1 MVFPTELLPA
11 LPWLVPFAGLFRL
24 ASSHPNLSDAPAD
37 VGPPVSVVVPA
48 RNEAATIATVVRSV
62 LASTY
67 RPLELLVV
75 DDRSTDDTAALV
87 ERLAAEDGR
96 VRLVRGEPLPP
107 GWYGKPWACLQ
118 GYRAARG
125 DLILFTDADTSHHP
139 ELLARAVGAL
149 RAEGADLL
157 TVAPRQLSVTFWER
171 VVMPQ
176 IWLLLALRYHPAR
189 VNRARRERDVIA
201 NGQFIL
207 VPRRSY
213 EAVGTHEIVR
223 AEVAEDL
230 ALAQAFHRAGRRI
243 HFAFAERL
251 METRMYRSLPE
262 MIEGWS
268 KNMYLGGRRSFPG
281 EPLLQA
287 LVPIMLVAA
296 FAFWLV
302 PPAVLA
308 LTAAAGEPSLAAAL
322 ATALSALFW
331 MLISA
336 GMRIPAWYGLLY
348 PLGALI
354 ALYIGARSAWRGGR
368 RVEWRGRA
376 YTESGEVSVDPPP
389 RPAGGSPLRGRDPRG
404 RPGAGR

>member
-1 MVFPTELLPA
+1 VASLTELLPA
-11 LPWLVPFAGLFRL
+11 LPWLVPFASLFRL
-24 ASSHPNLSDAPAD
+24 ADTRPTLSDAPPAA
-37 VGPPVSVVVPA
+37 GTLVSVVIPA
-48 RNEAATIATVVRSV
+48 RNESATIETVVRSV

-75 DDRSTDDTAALV
+75 DDRSTDDTPAIV
-87 ERLAAEDGR
+87 QRLAAEDLR

-107 GWYGKPWACLQ
+107 GWFGKPWACVQ

-125 DLILFTDADTSHHP
+125 ELLLFTDADTRHEP
-139 ELLARAVGAL
+139 GLLARAVGAL
-149 RAEGADLL
+149 RAHHADLL
-157 TVAPRQLSVTFWER
+157 TVAPRQLCLTFWER

-207 VPRRSY
+207 MPRTSY
-213 EAVGTHEIVR
+213 EAVGTHEVVR
-223 AEVAEDL
+223 REVAEDL

-243 HFAFAERL
+243 HFAFAEQF

-262 MIEGWS
+262 MVEGWS

-287 LVPIMLVAA
+287 LVPVMLVSA

-302 PPAVLA
+302 PPAALA
-308 LTAAAGEPSLAAAL
+308 FTAAGGGLGAAAML
-322 ATALSALFW
+322 ATALSAVFW
-331 MLISA
+331 TLVSV

-348 PLGALI
+348 PLGALT
-354 ALYIGARSAWRGGR
+354 ALGIGARSAWRAGH

-376 YTESGEVSVDPPP
+376 YTGSGE
-389 RPAGGSPLRGRDPRG
+389 PARRTE
-404 RPGAGR
+404 

>member
-1 MVFPTELLPA
+1 MAPVTELLPA
-11 LPWLVPFAGLFRL
+11 LPWLVPFAALPRL
-24 ASSHPNLSDAPAD
+24 ANTKPNLSDTPG
-37 VGPPVSVVVPA
+37 VTGIPVSVVIPA
-48 RNEAATIATVVRSV
+48 RNESATIETVVRSV
-62 LASTY
+62 LGSSY

-75 DDRSTDDTAALV
+75 DDRSTDDTAAVV

-96 VRLVRGEPLPP
+96 VRLVRGEPLPE

-118 GYRAARG
+118 GYRAATG
-125 DLILFTDADTSHHP
+125 DLLLFTDADTRHEP

-149 RAEGADLL
+149 RTEGADLV
-157 TVAPRQLSVTFWER
+157 TVAPHQRCVTFWER
-171 VVMPQ
+171 LVMPQ
-176 IWLLLALRYHPAR
+176 IWLLLALRYHPDR
-189 VNRARRERDVIA
+189 VNRATRERDVIA

-207 VPRRSY
+207 VPRGSY
-213 EAVGTHEIVR
+213 EAVGTHEVVR

-251 METRMYRSLPE
+251 METRMYRSLRE
-262 MIEGWS
+262 LVEGWS

-281 EPLLQA
+281 QPLLQA
-287 LVPIMLVAA
+287 LVPAMLVTS

-308 LTAAAGEPSLAAAL
+308 ACGARDGLGTAAAV
-322 ATALSALFW
+322 ATALSAVFW
-331 MLISA
+331 MLISV

-348 PLGALI
+348 PLGAL
-354 ALYIGARSAWRGGR
+354 AAACIGARSAWRGER

-376 YTESGEVSVDPPP
+376 YSAGGRSGRAA
-389 RPAGGSPLRGRDPRG
+389 RPAG
-404 RPGAGR
+404 